1 MTRLVKRHLGGGW
14 MAAIDAA
21 GKVGSSI
28 GDLIRQRE
36 HDKKQKE
43 IAAMNMQQA
52 QAEQQTAE
60 WRAKAAM
67 AAGQFDRNGEGSVT
81 AAINNGMRVIPYTG
95 AMAPNYYPAA
105 QPQTNPSVVN
115 SGMLSGVVN
124 SFFKN
129 NNSDDDEDEAYS
141 GIPQED
147 QDPNMRR
154 KNNAQWR
161 AEQLKKE
168 SKDNSSTG
176 NAVDQTLSGDI
187 QTNTEEKPPITE
199 KAQSSVET
207 KPVGAGGNLGSD
219 TESAKREEKKNS
231 SLSLKTQSAECGCKL
246 KKRFN
251 PRQFK
256 KQK

>member
-14 MAAIDAA
+14 MAAIDAV

-28 GDLIRQRE
+28 GDLIKQRE

-67 AAGQFDRNGEGSVT
+67 AAGQFDRNGESSVT
-81 AAINNGMRVIPYTG
+81 AAINNGMRVIPYNG
-95 AMAPNYYPAA
+95 ATAPNYNPAA

-115 SGMLSGVVN
+115 SGTLSGVVS
-124 SFFKN
+124 SFFKGKKG
-129 NNSDDDEDEAYS
+129 NSSDEDDEDEVTTAQS
-141 GIPQED
+141 EQSLQGNLSAAASAQTEQKGIKGNTPAASP
-147 QDPNMRR
+147 DPGVTPTG
-154 KNNAQWR
+154 ADD
-161 AEQLKKE
+161 
-168 SKDNSSTG
+168 KDK
-176 NAVDQTLSGDI
+176 DL
-187 QTNTEEKPPITE
+187 
-199 KAQSSVET
+199 KAQAEELRRQALTTQDKGEYYGLINKVME
-207 KPVGAGGNLGSD
+207 L
-219 TESAKREEKKNS
+219 EKKVS
-231 SLSLKTQSAECGCKL
+231 SGKNGCRL